1 MTVGNEMVLEANAE
15 RLKIALRDIFALSA
29 IPAAWV
35 GREPAAIASG
45 LADVLVNALGLD
57 FAFVRLCDPDGRS
70 DVEAARGRP
79 WPEFQEW
86 LRRYFAKGGC
96 LPRWEIIGDI
106 GDDMQRS
113 RGIVIPLGV
122 NAESGL
128 IAAACNRAWFPDE
141 VDQLV
146 LSVAA
151 NHTSTACRTA
161 RLMDDHARAGA
172 ALRESERQLREGR
185 DELEKKVAERAAELQ
200 RSEAHLAEAQRLTRT
215 GSWARDG
222 VTGKDVYWSQE
233 MFRIYG
239 FDPQK
244 GVPSPVETM
253 ERVHPEDRGKLK
265 AATDKLTI
273 ERLDSDYEHRIVLP
287 DGALKYVHTLAH
299 PIINAD
305 VQLVEVFGTTIDITE
320 RKRAEEELGTLAE
333 QRALLESSMN
343 QSHEAAYLVDSGAR
357 FLYVNDEACRSI
369 GCSREELLE
378 MCVPDIDPDYPVE
391 RCTSI
396 FQHVREKGPVNFE
409 THHRRKDGRTFPVE
423 ITGSAVNYL
432 GQHYF
437 LALARN
443 ITERKRAEEAI
454 RRNEAYL
461 AEAQRLTRTGSW
473 AWDPRLDRMLHC
485 SEEIFRIYGLDRRDG
500 APSHELLSQRIHPED
515 RDWVR
520 ESTLE
525 GARKKEERFLEY
537 RILLPD
543 GTLKYVESVR
553 RPVLNAAGEIVEIV
567 GTSIDVTGRKRDER
581 ERERLRKMEADLA
594 HINRISMLGELTAS
608 LAHEIKQPIAGVIT
622 SANACMRWLA
632 ADPPDLERARA
643 SVTRIERD
651 GARAVAVFD
660 HLRSFYKKGG
670 LEQQEPVDANDVIRE
685 MTALLHGECAQ
696 AWVTLRL
703 ELADGLP
710 KPLADRVQLQQI
722 LMNLVL
728 NAIEA
733 MKDTGGI
740 LRVRS
745 ELQADGQLLIS
756 ICDTGV
762 GFPAEDAERMFDSFY
777 TTKPKGTGMGLAITR
792 SLVEA
797 HGGRVWAAANAGSG
811 ATFSFTLPVQAEAQ
825 P

>member
-86 LRRYFAKGGC
+86 LRRHLAKGGC

-113 RGIVIPLGV
+113 CGIVIPLGV

-141 VDQLV
+141 IDQLV

-161 RLMDDHARAGA
+161 RLMGDHARAGA

-185 DELEKKVAERAAELQ
+185 NELEKRVAERTAELQ
-200 RSEAHLAEAQRLTRT
+200 RSEAYLAEAQRLTRT

-244 GVPSPVETM
+244 GVPSPVETI

-265 AATDKLTI
+265 AATDKLTV

-299 PIINAD
+299 PVINAD

-357 FLYVNDEACRSI
+357 FLYVNDEACRCI
-369 GCSREELLE
+369 GYSREELLE

-391 RCTSI
+391 RCRSV

-432 GQHYF
+432 GR
-437 LALARN
+437 ALLSSARPRRYRAQARRGGDTPKRGLSGRGAKADTHRQLGMGSSPGQDAALFRGN
-443 ITERKRAEEAI
+443 IPNLWIGSTGRHAFARIAFPAYPPGESGLGERKHA
-454 RRNEAYL
+454 
-461 AEAQRLTRTGSW
+461 
-473 AWDPRLDRMLHC
+473 
-485 SEEIFRIYGLDRRDG
+485 
-500 APSHELLSQRIHPED
+500 
-515 RDWVR
+515 
-520 ESTLE
+520 
-525 GARKKEERFLEY
+525 
-537 RILLPD
+537 
-543 GTLKYVESVR
+543 
-553 RPVLNAAGEIVEIV
+553 
-567 GTSIDVTGRKRDER
+567 
-581 ERERLRKMEADLA
+581 
-594 HINRISMLGELTAS
+594 
-608 LAHEIKQPIAGVIT
+608 
-622 SANACMRWLA
+622 
-632 ADPPDLERARA
+632 
-643 SVTRIERD
+643 
-651 GARAVAVFD
+651 
-660 HLRSFYKKGG
+660 
-670 LEQQEPVDANDVIRE
+670 
-685 MTALLHGECAQ
+685 
-696 AWVTLRL
+696 
-703 ELADGLP
+703 
-710 KPLADRVQLQQI
+710 
-722 LMNLVL
+722 
-728 NAIEA
+728 
-733 MKDTGGI
+733 
-740 LRVRS
+740 
-745 ELQADGQLLIS
+745 
-756 ICDTGV
+756 
-762 GFPAEDAERMFDSFY
+762 
-777 TTKPKGTGMGLAITR
+777 
-792 SLVEA
+792 
-797 HGGRVWAAANAGSG
+797 
-811 ATFSFTLPVQAEAQ
+811 
-825 P
+825 